1 MGERNNNIRGSLPF
15 LNGRIIKQLNIFKQI
30 VFCIIGLLFVGAI
43 YAQERT
49 LTPQEMDAKLDSISN
64 VQFNLDNKVQLNVS
78 NIQMVDLLSSI
89 GLENNLN
96 LSVDPNLI
104 QPVTYNFYDAKVKD
118 VFSFLYRNYDITI
131 NFVGSILIFKKI
143 PEPKEIKAKYSPEQP
158 IVEFKSDNRF
168 LSLDLSDD
176 TLKYVVHE
184 IMKLSNENIVLAS
197 DIKDKKV
204 SGYFLNRPFEQVL
217 EMLSSANDL
226 EISKDESGIYFLK
239 PLVAETNSNTIKR
252 GTRNRGVTSNQPPQ
266 NNGLEVESSGNGLIS
281 IKAKDVAIRDVIE
294 MAAQV
299 LNEHYFMYAYPE
311 EKITLSVRN
320 ISFEDLIRK
329 LLNGTTFSYR
339 EENRVLFIG
348 QQGSEGLRSTELV
361 KLEYRTIE
369 NVVEMIPK
377 ELSSG
382 LEMYEFIELN
392 GLVVSGSSRR
402 IQELKSFLHSIDEVV
417 PMVQIDV
424 IILFTQRGSN
434 LATGIKAALDASQQ
448 NTGGTIYPDFE
459 MNLNSVT
466 VNSIIDALNGFGN
479 LNLGQV
485 TSDFFLAIQALE
497 SNNVVKTESTP
508 KISTLNG
515 HEASI
520 SIGEQRYYQEER
532 VQVSNVVGN
541 ANVQSSRI
549 WKSIEASLEVN
560 IKPFVSS
567 DEHVTLEISVG
578 QNDFG
583 EQVDPTAPPNKT
595 TQTFQ
600 SFVRVKNGEVILM
613 GGLERKSSRDTG
625 AGVPVLSRIPI
636 IKWFLSSRTKAR
648 EKSKLHIL
656 IRPTVTY

>member
-1 MGERNNNIRGSLPF
+1 MLKLNKIASL
-15 LNGRIIKQLNIFKQI
+15 L
-30 VFCIIGLLFVGAI
+30 VGLLFVLVSYG
-43 YAQERT
+43 QERT
-49 LTPQEMDAKLDSISN
+49 LTPQEMDEKLDSISN
-64 VQFNLDNKVQLNVS
+64 ILFNLDNKVQLNVS
-78 NIQMVDLLSSI
+78 NIQMVDLLNSI

-96 LSVDPNLI
+96 LSVDTDLI
-104 QPVTYNFYDAKVKD
+104 QPVTYNFYDARVKD

-131 NFVGSILIFKKI
+131 DFIGSILIFKKI
-143 PEPKEIKAKYSPEQP
+143 PKEKPVKQKYSPKIP
-158 IVEFKSDNRF
+158 IVDFKSENSF
-168 LSLDLSDD
+168 LSLDLSND

-184 IMKLSNENIVLAS
+184 IMRLSNENIVIAS
-197 DIKDKKV
+197 DVRNKKV
-204 SGYFLNRPFEQVL
+204 SGYFINRPFEQVL
-217 EMLSSANDL
+217 DMLASANDL
-226 EISKDESGIYFLK
+226 EFTKDESGVYFLK
-239 PLVAETNSNTIKR
+239 SLNEIVENKGNNSSRNNRTSGGGQSQTPQTNAL
-252 GTRNRGVTSNQPPQ
+252 Q
-266 NNGLEVESSGNGLIS
+266 VESGGNGLVTV
-281 IKAKDVAIRDVIE
+281 KAKDVTIKEIIE
-294 MAAQV
+294 TAAQT
-299 LNEHYFMYAYPE
+299 LNEHYFMYASPE
-311 EKITLSVRN
+311 DKITLSVRN
-320 ISFEDLIRK
+320 LSFEDLVRK
-329 LLNGTTFSYR
+329 LLNGTPFSYR
-339 EENRVLFIG
+339 EENRVIFIG
-348 QQGSEGLRSTELV
+348 DQGSEGLRSTELI

-369 NVVEMIPK
+369 NVKDMIPK
-377 ELSSG
+377 ELSDG

-402 IQELKSFLHSIDEVV
+402 ITELRRFLHSIDEVV

-424 IILFTQRGSN
+424 IILFSQRGSN

-448 NTGGTIYPDFE
+448 TTDGTIFPDFE

-479 LNLGQV
+479 LNLGKV
-485 TSDFFLAIQALE
+485 TSDFFVAIQALE
-497 SNNVVKTESTP
+497 SNNVVRTESTP

-520 SIGEQRYYQEER
+520 AIGEQRYYQEER

-567 DEHVTLEISVG
+567 DEHVTLEIAVG

-625 AGVPVLSRIPI
+625 SGVPILSRIPI
-636 IKWFLSSRTKAR
+636 LKWFLSSRTKAK

>member
-1 MGERNNNIRGSLPF
+1 MLQLHKITSL
-15 LNGRIIKQLNIFKQI
+15 L
-30 VFCIIGLLFVGAI
+30 VGLLFVLVSYG
-43 YAQERT
+43 QERT
-49 LTPQEMDAKLDSISN
+49 LTLQEMDEKLDSISN
-64 VQFNLDNKVQLNVS
+64 ILFNLDNKVQLNVS
-78 NIQMVDLLSSI
+78 NIQMVDLLNSI

-104 QPVTYNFYDAKVKD
+104 QPVTYNFYDARVKD

-131 NFVGSILIFKKI
+131 DFVGSILIFKKL
-143 PEPKEIKAKYSPEQP
+143 PKPKQIEQKYAPKMP
-158 IVEFKSDNRF
+158 IVDFKPENRF

-184 IMKLSNENIVLAS
+184 IMRLSNENIVVAS
-197 DIKDKKV
+197 DIRDKKV
-204 SGYFLNRPFEQVL
+204 SGYFINRPFDQVL
-217 EMLSSANDL
+217 DMLTNANDL
-226 EISKDESGIYFLK
+226 EITKDKSGVYFLK
-239 PLVAETNSNTIKR
+239 SLKDLSESTGK
-252 GTRNRGVTSNQPPQ
+252 TSTKNNKAGSGQPQVPQ
-266 NNGLEVESSGNGLIS
+266 TTALQVESGGNGLIT
-281 IKAKDVAIRDVIE
+281 IKAKDVAIKEIIE
-294 MAAQV
+294 TAAQT
-299 LNEHYFMYAYPE
+299 LNEHYFMYASPE
-311 EKITLSVRN
+311 DKITLSARN
-320 ISFEDLIRK
+320 LSFEDLVRK
-329 LLNGTTFSYR
+329 LLNGTPYSYR
-339 EENRVLFIG
+339 EENRVIFIG
-348 QQGSEGLRSTELV
+348 EQGSEGFRSTELI

-369 NVVEMIPK
+369 NVKDMIPK
-377 ELSSG
+377 ELSNG

-402 IQELKSFLHSIDEVV
+402 IAELRQFLHSIDEVV

-424 IILFTQRGSN
+424 IILFSQRGSN
-434 LATGIKAALDASQQ
+434 LATGIKAALDAGQQ
-448 NTGGTIYPDFE
+448 TTGGSIFPDFE
-459 MNLNSVT
+459 MNLNSIT

-479 LNLGQV
+479 LNLGKV
-485 TSDFFLAIQALE
+485 TSDFFVAIQALE
-497 SNNVVKTESTP
+497 SNNVVRTESTP

-515 HEASI
+515 HEASLA
-520 SIGEQRYYQEER
+520 IGEQRYYQEER

-613 GGLERKSSRDTG
+613 GGLERKSARDTG
-625 AGVPVLSRIPI
+625 SGVPILSRIPI
-636 IKWFLSSRTKAR
+636 LKWFLSSRVKAR